1 MNFTNRIFNIRI
13 ALFAVLLIVAG
24 YLSPPANAEEDEW
37 KFFLNDRPELWD
49 GYLASCFIE
58 DGEYMWVGTNR
69 QLVFKIF
76 KETLE
81 AVDTLNFSAA
91 DMAYDREGNIWMV
104 GSGLK
109 KLVGDTLIGWDQNNF
124 QEIGLPGPYPSY
136 ISVDSTGIFWL
147 GFNGE
152 GLVRFDGESCIVYDD
167 TNAPFKKHH
176 LGGVIIYSIVVDKNN
191 NIWVTTALVN
201 GIMKFDHKEWTVY
214 DSTNTVI
221 KNVPFKGL
229 EIDKNN
235 NIWAGSTI
243 GLYKYDGTDW
253 YLYNDDNSQING
265 LVDKIAFDNDNNL
278 WFSTNNHIGLVNYD
292 GINWRVF
299 NQSNS
304 PIHGNRI
311 FRIYIDK
318 KQNVWFQVTHDPESG
333 EVWKGQGV
341 NIYRKGGVILNIDE
355 RIKGIYQVNTFPNP
369 VYDFLT
375 INSEVEYNTY
385 EIIDLRGVSVV
396 SGSFNS
402 DNSINVSSLVSGT
415 YCLRLIYGQSFNTV
429 FFIKN

>member
-109 KLVGDTLIGWDQNNF
+109 KLVGDTLIGWDQNNY
-124 QEIGLPGPYPSY
+124 QEIGLPGPSIHH

-147 GFNGE
+147 GFDGE
-152 GLVRFDGESCIVYDD
+152 GLVRFDGESCILYDE
-167 TNAPFKKHH
+167 TNAPFKRVHPFQ
-176 LGGVIIYSIVVDKNN
+176 VAINSIAVDKNN
-191 NIWVTTALVN
+191 NVWVTAAGVS
-201 GIMKFDHKEWTVY
+201 GVIKYDHQNWTVY
-214 DSTNTVI
+214 DSTNTSLRAYYYGIIV
-221 KNVPFKGL
+221 
-229 EIDKNN
+229 IDKKNH
-235 NIWAGSTI
+235 IWAGSTI

-253 YLYNDDNSQING
+253 YLYNDDNSQIKG
-265 LVDKIAFDNDNNL
+265 IVDKMAFDNDNNL
-278 WFSTNNHIGLVNYD
+278 WCSTNNHIGLVNYD
-292 GINWRVF
+292 GIKWRVF

-311 FRIYIDK
+311 FRIYIDN
-318 KQNVWFQVTHDPESG
+318 KQNVWLAVTHEVING
-333 EVWKGQGV
+333 EVWKQRGV
-341 NIYRKGGVILNIDE
+341 NIYRKGGVMLNINDGV
-355 RIKGIYQVNTFPNP
+355 RYNPHVNIFPNP
-369 VYDFLT
+369 VSDFLT

-402 DNSINVSSLVSGT
+402 DYSINVSSLVSGT
-415 YCLRLIYGQSFNTV
+415 YCLRLINGQSFNTV